1 MADHKNEKRQP
12 AGNYSV
18 GYKKPPIE
26 HQFKPGYLRDG
37 AQKNRSRRKENPP
50 DIVRMIEKLVR
61 VKRGGKTITM
71 HPFEAEITS
80 LGNRA
85 LKGEPRAA
93 KLFLEYCDAAGLLN
107 PPPAEQ
113 THGVFVIPKEL
124 DGGIVSFLLK
134 TQGLPPW
141 DPDLY
146 AALKAGRERGSA
158 RIEELYIQFMKDL
171 DHE

>member
-1 MADHKNEKRQP
+1 MADPKNEKPQP

-37 AQKNRSRRKENPP
+37 AQKNRSRRKQNPP
-50 DIVRMIEKLVR
+50 DIARMIEKSVQ
-61 VKRGGKTITM
+61 VKRSGKTITM

-93 KLFLEYCDAAGLLN
+93 KLFLQYCDAAGLLN
-107 PPPAEQ
+107 PPPTEQ

-124 DGGIVSFLLK
+124 DSRIVSFLIK

-146 AALKAGRERGSA
+146 AALKAERERDSA

-171 DHE
+171 DNE